1 MSKINQQIQ
10 RIAERYKT
18 NENNTELKED
28 MQSLLSL
35 LNEDDILANE
45 KPKTIGTLVSAR
57 LEQLKDTDILE
68 QQIIRTGFEDF
79 DSELGGFLKG
89 ELVVIGARPG
99 MGKTQF
105 IVNLCTNIASQGKA
119 CGFLSLE
126 LSSYLLANR
135 FISNI
140 SKVSHQELMKGDFKE
155 QNDFNIK
162 DAVSKLN
169 RMPIYIYDQYVNSIF
184 SIVERCKSLVEENK
198 VEVVFIDY
206 VQLIGNNNGRY
217 NRESELAM
225 ITRKL
230 KRLAKELN
238 IVVIVTS
245 QLSRQVENR
254 PGGSKR
260 PQLSDLRESGAIEQD
275 ADMVL
280 FLYRPEYY
288 GLEVDENNE
297 PTRYVMEVIVA
308 KNNTGNCET
317 IKLMSEKY
325 LTGFKKYTGPYTEL
339 SISQE
344 RLNDLN

>member
-18 NENNTELKED
+18 HENNTELKED
-28 MQSLLSL
+28 IQQLLYI

-45 KPKTIGTLVSAR
+45 KPQAVGDLVSLR
-57 LEQLKDTDILE
+57 FEQLRDGDILE

-79 DSELGGFLKG
+79 DSELGGLLKG
-89 ELVVIGARPG
+89 ELVVIGARPS

-105 IVNLCTNIASQGKA
+105 IVNLCTNIASQGKP

-140 SKVSHQELMKGDFKE
+140 SKVSNQELIKGDFKE

-169 RMPIYIYDQYVNSIF
+169 RMPVYIYDQYVNSIF
-184 SIVERCKSLVEENK
+184 SIIERCKSLAEEKK
-198 VEVVFIDY
+198 VEIVFIDY
-206 VQLIGNNNGRY
+206 IQMIGNSNGRY
-217 NRESELAM
+217 NRETEIAM

-230 KRLAKELN
+230 KKLAKELN
-238 IVVIVTS
+238 IVVVVTS

-275 ADMVL
+275 ADKVL

-308 KNNTGNCET
+308 KNNNGNCEI
-317 IKLMSEKY
+317 IKLMGEKY
-325 LTGFKKYTGPYTEL
+325 LSGFKKYTGPYTEL
-339 SISQE
+339 SISQD

>member
-10 RIAERYKT
+10 RIAERYK
-18 NENNTELKED
+18 NHENNNELKED
-28 MQSLLSL
+28 IQQLLYI

-45 KPKTIGTLVSAR
+45 KPQTIGKLVSAR
-57 LEQLKDTDILE
+57 LEQLNDTDILE

-89 ELVVIGARPG
+89 ELIVIGARPG

-105 IVNLCTNIASQGKA
+105 IVNLCTNIALKDKP

-155 QNDFNIK
+155 QNDFDIK

-184 SIVERCKSLVEENK
+184 SIIERCKSLVEEKK
-198 VEVVFIDY
+198 VEIVFIDY
-206 VQLIGNNNGRY
+206 IQMIGNSNGRY
-217 NRESELAM
+217 NRETEIAF

-230 KRLAKELN
+230 KKLAKELN
-238 IVVIVTS
+238 IVVVVTS
-245 QLSRQVENR
+245 QLSRNVENR

-275 ADMVL
+275 ADKVL

-297 PTRYVMEVIVA
+297 PTRYVMEVIVS
-308 KNNTGNCET
+308 KNNTGNCEI
-317 IKLMSEKY
+317 IKLMGEKY

-339 SISQE
+339 SISQD